1 MINLIREKMN
11 LKYIIGQNGI
21 IWIDGSE
28 RDVNLMADMINMIER
43 ESHTTGLTD
52 RVREMLEKGTES
64 DSNG

>member
-1 MINLIREKMN
+1 MN